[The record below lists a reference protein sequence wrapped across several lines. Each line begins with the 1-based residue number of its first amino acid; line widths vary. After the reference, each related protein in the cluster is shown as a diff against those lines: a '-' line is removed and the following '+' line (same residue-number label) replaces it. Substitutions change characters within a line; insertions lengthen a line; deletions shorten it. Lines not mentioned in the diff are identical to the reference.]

1 MVRVDDWA
9 GVRTLAF
16 AGLDPETTEAVLPLH
31 APEAYGPHPHLPVGT
46 DSLSNSGIVAAAH
59 RCDEMPARLVGEVAA
74 MPLEA
79 MRQATSGLG

>member
-31 APEAYGPHPHLPVGT
+31 APEAYGPHLPVGT

-59 RCDEMPARLVGEVAA
+59 RCDEMPARLEGEVAA